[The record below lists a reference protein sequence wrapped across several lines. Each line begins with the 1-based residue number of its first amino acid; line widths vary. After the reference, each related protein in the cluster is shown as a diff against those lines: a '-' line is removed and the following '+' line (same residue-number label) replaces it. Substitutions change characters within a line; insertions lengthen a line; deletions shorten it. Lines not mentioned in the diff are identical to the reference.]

1 MIMEEEKKEIL
12 EEEQESEQA
21 PEEHIPTDA
30 ELGVVEA
37 QEGESTEGYKFP
49 WVALIVF
56 GVLVL
61 FFVICV
67 IVVFANGGPI
77 VN

>member
-1 MIMEEEKKEIL
+1 MEEEKKEIL
-12 EEEQESEQA
+12 EEEQA
-21 PEEHIPTDA
+21 PAEEEHIPTDA

-37 QEGESTEGYKFP
+37 QEGETTEGYSFP
-49 WVALIVF
+49 WAALIIF

-67 IVVFANGGPI
+67 IVVFANGGP
-77 VN
+77 VAN

>member
-1 MIMEEEKKEIL
+1 MITEEEKRENF
-12 EEEQESEQA
+12 EEEPANS
-21 PEEHIPTDA
+21 EEHIPSDA
-30 ELGVVEA
+30 ELGIVEA
-37 QEGESTEGYKFP
+37 KEGESTEGYSFP
-49 WVALIVF
+49 WAAVIIF

-77 VN
+77 VQE